1 MNYCQ
6 SYIFA
11 GMRTV
16 SSFYLIALLAML
28 VSTKA
33 QFGIKKEGVS
43 AEVLANG
50 RQTQN
55 VEDLPP
61 GMSYLTGKQ
70 NWISYNEKI

>member
-1 MNYCQ
+1 
-6 SYIFA
+6 
-11 GMRTV
+11 
-16 SSFYLIALLAML
+16 ML